1 MTQDSVM
8 LHVAFIAQVVTVQ
21 TKTCRFF
28 RSCVVS
34 VTIICLTE
42 LTYYCI
48 EDGEIFISFYQLTS
62 FV

>member
-8 LHVAFIAQVVTVQ
+8 LHVAFIAPVVTVQ
-21 TKTCRFF
+21 TKTCRLF
-28 RSCVVS
+28 RFCAVN

-62 FV
+62 IV

>member
-1 MTQDSVM
+1 MNQDSVM

-21 TKTCRFF
+21 TKTCRLF
-28 RSCVVS
+28 RSCAVD

-42 LTYYCI
+42 RTYYCI

-62 FV
+62 IV